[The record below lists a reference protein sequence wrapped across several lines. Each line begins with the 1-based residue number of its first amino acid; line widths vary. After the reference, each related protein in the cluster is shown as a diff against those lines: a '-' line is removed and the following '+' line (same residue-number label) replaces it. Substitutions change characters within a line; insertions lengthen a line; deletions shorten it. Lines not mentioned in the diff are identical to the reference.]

1 MDEARS
7 YPYKE
12 PWEALKF
19 PFSFFLVIL
28 ERADEKKGEILMKKE
43 TGLRSLYALI
53 GVAILGFGAALLRVG
68 GVGLDPYTAANIGVG
83 ELLGLSLGVYQL
95 MINIAVLVLIFIF
108 GRRHIGIG
116 TVINMVLTG
125 FFIDFYTNVFDW
137 LSVGP
142 NNWWQQ
148 GLFLLIGIIFFT
160 FGASFYMSANLGSA
174 PYDAIAPTIVDQT
187 KANYRVV
194 RVIQDVAFA
203 LIGLFTGGPI
213 GIGTFISAFLVGPLI
228 KFWDNRVSQPFIE
241 SSVKKAIFK

>member
-1 MDEARS
+1 
-7 YPYKE
+7 
-12 PWEALKF
+12 
-19 PFSFFLVIL
+19 
-28 ERADEKKGEILMKKE
+28 
-43 TGLRSLYALI
+43 
-53 GVAILGFGAALLRVG
+53 
-68 GVGLDPYTAANIGVG
+68 
-83 ELLGLSLGVYQL
+83 

>member
-1 MDEARS
+1 
-7 YPYKE
+7 
-12 PWEALKF
+12 
-19 PFSFFLVIL
+19 
-28 ERADEKKGEILMKKE
+28 MKKE
-43 TGLRSLYALI
+43 TGIRSLYALI

-174 PYDAIAPTIVDQT
+174 PTTRSPQPSSIRRKPTIEWC
-187 KANYRVV
+187 
-194 RVIQDVAFA
+194 
-203 LIGLFTGGPI
+203 G
-213 GIGTFISAFLVGPLI
+213 
-228 KFWDNRVSQPFIE
+228 
-241 SSVKKAIFK
+241 